1 MNHPVD
7 LETTVSPLDPP
18 PPILP
23 QSCPSIELA
32 LTSLL
37 IWVTQQQQGVS
48 DLAAQPAQSRSA
60 NEKLQ
65 DSNKAR
71 R

>member
-1 MNHPVD
+1 M
-7 LETTVSPLDPP
+7 
-18 PPILP
+18 
-23 QSCPSIELA
+23 
-32 LTSLL
+32 TSLL